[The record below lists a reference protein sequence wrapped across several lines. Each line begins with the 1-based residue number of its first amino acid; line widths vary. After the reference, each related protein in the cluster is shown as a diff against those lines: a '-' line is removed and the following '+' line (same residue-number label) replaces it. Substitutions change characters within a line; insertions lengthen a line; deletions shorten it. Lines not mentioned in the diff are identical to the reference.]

1 MTFQSEI
8 CAGTPVCEKRTR
20 QHRGRVAYHAG
31 HCAELQVAQDYQ
43 RRGFDMARQRWRGKC
58 GEIDLILRDG
68 EGLIFVE
75 VKRARDFAQAAQ
87 SLSARQMQ
95 RIYRSAE
102 EFLATQPRGSLT
114 EARFDVA
121 LVDGTGQTQIIEN
134 AFGHG

>member
-1 MTFQSEI
+1 MTFQTEI
-8 CAGTPVCEKRTR
+8 LSGAPVHAKRTR

-31 HCAELQVAQDYQ
+31 HCAELRIAQDYQ
-43 RRGFDMARQRWRGKC
+43 RRGFDMARQRWRGRN
-58 GEIDLILRDG
+58 GEIDLILHDG

-75 VKRARDFAQAAQ
+75 VKRARDFARAAQ

-102 EFLATQPRGSLT
+102 EFLSTQPNGSLT
-114 EARFDVA
+114 EVRFDVA
-121 LVDGTGQTQIIEN
+121 LVDGAGQTEIIEN